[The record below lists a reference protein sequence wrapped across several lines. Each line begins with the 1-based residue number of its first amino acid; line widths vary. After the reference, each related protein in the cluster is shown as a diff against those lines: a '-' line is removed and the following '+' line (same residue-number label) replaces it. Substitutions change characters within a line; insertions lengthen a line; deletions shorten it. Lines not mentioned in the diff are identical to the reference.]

1 MKTVSVFLASSI
13 VEFKNERLLIGDY
26 VRRLNDELFPKG
38 IYVNLVVCEEIS
50 NALHYAR
57 KQSEYNDRI
66 KECDFFYI
74 LIGRRAGGYTA
85 EEYSTANTAFGLNG
99 YPRIRCFFRGGDDS
113 AEESAGRLRDQ
124 IINDGHP
131 VMDFPDAASLIADL
145 DEQIKEAI
153 AGMDTEDSG
162 QKDRADHISILLAMP
177 EHELLDEQVE
187 LSDFVRCLN
196 DEYYP
201 RGIYFDLTT
210 FGELQEKAEKAGDQD
225 FFYIVFRTEGDDD
238 IVRSF
243 DVAKDRFMKSGNP
256 RIYTFFQ
263 TLPSGTDPSESVKAF
278 MNRLDKELGHF
289 YSVFPN
295 IDSLKLNMLIE
306 VTRFRILSESV
317 SVNDG
322 SAYLNGKEFLELGN
336 VPAFSR
342 NGRLKAIREELPEL
356 LKLRTELQAGY
367 DENDPDEE
375 VRSRLSE
382 TSKKIEALTK
392 ELHDLENSILDMFSA
407 VAERNSSGRPIT
419 WREKEASRY
428 LDEGDYD
435 AALALL
441 RDSSRE
447 EELKHAISVKE
458 SGADAV
464 MGYINEEL
472 LRIKTLKATGINK
485 STLPEIYECYERCLS
500 ITKEQRLDPGFLSE
514 YLFFL
519 KDQKDY
525 TALVKNGEWLTQYH
539 ELLGFDKTAAAQ
551 CYSDLGVGYLH
562 TGRYD
567 EAIKAY
573 ESAMAIWKEL
583 MQEDPKKYAVDL
595 ARTNGN
601 LAHVYAALN
610 DVKTAMD
617 LMYESLKLFNRTQK
631 DNPEYEIDS
640 AKACMSIANYYAR
653 MNQTHDAERFYRN
666 ASDKIEKLYMND
678 PEKYAGEMATCYRN
692 MAFSYKSSSEFQ
704 KAEEICTKAISI
716 FTELTREN
724 PAAFDAKRAD
734 AYRLRGN
741 IRSALGD
748 YLYAEGDLALALYN
762 YQRLAEESPD
772 VYEIDVAHAYNNLG
786 LNYYHAGKYDRAEE
800 YYLKA
805 LEIYERLAKDKP
817 KVYGPTVQITR
828 NNLALVYFNMQRY
841 EEAEDS
847 FKNVIA
853 IREKLF
859 ENDPRVYG
867 LELATSCRNLADMY
881 KKLERFEDAEVWL
894 KKQLTVL
901 EQMSSFSS
909 GEHNERI
916 ASSYNSLADVYSRRK
931 RYGEAEE
938 CLKKALELLM
948 QSASDDSDKYNDRIA
963 SYFNSLGAMCMR
975 QKKYDE
981 AEAFFLQSMQM
992 FAKLSLKYEDRYRN
1006 EVALASNNAA
1016 LTYIIKKNYPAAEE
1030 CFKSAIGLREILA
1043 EDDPEKYNG
1052 PLASSYE
1059 WLAKLY
1065 AMTDRPDEAEIYRDK
1080 ARDLQTPKNKEN

>member
-306 VTRFRILSESV
+306 VTRFRILSEAV

-322 SAYLNGKEFLELGN
+322 SAYLNGTEFLELGN

-342 NGRLKAIREELPEL
+342 NGRLKEIREELSEL
-356 LKLRTELQAGY
+356 LKQRADLQAGY

-382 TSKKIEALTK
+382 TSGKIEVLTK

-447 EELKHAISVKE
+447 EELKHAISVKD
-458 SGADAV
+458 SGTDAV

-472 LRIKTLKATGINK
+472 LRIRTLKATGVNQ
-485 STLPEIYECYERCLS
+485 STLPEIYECYERCMS
-500 ITKEQRLDPGFLSE
+500 IAKEQKLDPGFLSE
-514 YLFFL
+514 YLTFL
-519 KDQKDY
+519 KDQHDY
-525 TALVKNGEWLTQYH
+525 KSLIRNGEWLIKYH
-539 ELLGFDKTAAAQ
+539 ELLGIDKAAAAQ
-551 CYSDLGVGYLH
+551 CYSDLGVGYRYS
-562 TGRYD
+562 GRFTD
-567 EAIKAY
+567 AV
-573 ESAMAIWKEL
+573 SATERSIEIREEL
-583 MQEDPKKYAVDL
+583 AQTDPGKYNPFI
-595 ARTNGN
+595 ARSYGN
-601 LAHVYAALN
+601 LSNIYAALN
-610 DVKTAMD
+610 DNKTAAD
-617 LMYESLKLFNRTQK
+617 LMTKALGLFKKTAEYDQSYEQ
-631 DNPEYEIDS
+631 DV
-640 AKACMSIANYYAR
+640 AKAYNDLANSYAR
-653 MNQTHDAERFYRN
+653 MKQYHDARALYRES
-666 ASDKIEKLYMND
+666 AAILEKLYAED
-678 PEKYAGEMATCYRN
+678 PARNADELGRCYHNLALCLKYLHDYR
-692 MAFSYKSSSEFQ
+692 
-704 KAEEICTKAISI
+704 KAEEICEKAISI
-716 FTELTREN
+716 RNGRAWEN
-724 PAAFDAKRAD
+724 PAACEESLAQSYELLANIYSDGNNRRYTEAD
-734 AYRLRGN
+734 TYHFK
-741 IRSALGD
+741 ALHIF
-748 YLYAEGDLALALYN
+748 E
-762 YQRLAEESPD
+762 RLASEFPEI
-772 VYEIDVAHAYNNLG
+772 YEKNLANILNDIG
-786 LNYYHAGKYDRAEE
+786 LNCYKIEKYPEAEE
-800 YYLKA
+800 YYKKA
-805 LEIYERLAKDKP
+805 LGILEGLASGGDPRAYEPGIAMIRH
-817 KVYGPTVQITR
+817 
-828 NNLALVYFNMQRY
+828 NLARVYDATGRY
-841 EEAEDS
+841 EEAETMFVS
-847 FKNVIA
+847 A
-853 IREKLF
+853 AEIRERLSAVNFKAYSS
-859 ENDPRVYG
+859 VYI
-867 LELATSCRNLADMY
+867 TSCKNLADLY
-881 KKLERFEDAEVWL
+881 RKTGKYAEAETYYL
-894 KKQLTVL
+894 KVTEVYEQLCVK
-901 EQMSSFSS
+901 EPDVYYSSL
-909 GEHNERI
+909 
-916 ASSYNSLADVYSRRK
+916 ASSINDLGLVCMDQKKYPESEEYYRRSLSLYEILAGRDHK
-931 RYGEAEE
+931 RYDPN
-938 CLKKALELLM
+938 LALE
-948 QSASDDSDKYNDRIA
+948 YNNLALSCHI
-963 SYFNSLGAMCMR
+963 N
-975 QKKYDE
+975 KKYDE
-981 AEAFFLQSMQM
+981 AE
-992 FAKLSLKYEDRYRN
+992 
-1006 EVALASNNAA
+1006 
-1016 LTYIIKKNYPAAEE
+1016 E
-1030 CFKSAIGLREILA
+1030 CFRKAIAIRERLA
-1043 EDDPEKYNG
+1043 EDDPARYRRALMLSYSGIARLYKGMGRTAESE
-1052 PLASSYE
+1052 AFSS
-1059 WLAKLY
+1059 
-1065 AMTDRPDEAEIYRDK
+1065 K
-1080 ARDLQTPKNKEN
+1080 ADSLETTQDTN